1 MEIKGRG
8 KLKVLVTQLY
18 PTLYDPMGYSPPDP
32 SVHGIFQA
40 RVLERVAILFSRGS
54 SQPRDRT
61 RVSCIAGKVGS
72 QKHSVHSRRGPAV
85 HVETTH
91 ATATCPEDF
100 LLEDG
105 LPPPP
110 GVSGCGTR
118 ALYE

>member
-1 MEIKGRG
+1 M
-8 KLKVLVTQLY
+8 LVTQLY
-18 PTLYDPMGYSPPDP
+18 PTLYDPMGPPD
-32 SVHGIFQA
+32 SFAHGIFQA

-54 SQPRDRT
+54 SQPRDQT

-72 QKHSVHSRRGPAV
+72 QKHSGHSRRGPAV

-91 ATATCPEDF
+91 TTATCSEDF

-105 LPPPP
+105 PPLPP
-110 GVSGCGTR
+110 GVSGYGNR